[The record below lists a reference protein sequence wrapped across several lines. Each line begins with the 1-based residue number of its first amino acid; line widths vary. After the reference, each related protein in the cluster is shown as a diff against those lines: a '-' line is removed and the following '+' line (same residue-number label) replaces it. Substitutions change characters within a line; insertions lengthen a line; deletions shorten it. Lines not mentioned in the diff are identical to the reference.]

1 MIQDSKRNFSK
12 FLNLSSCSNI
22 IVGFSLSTQI
32 FLSSEEDIPTEK
44 EDTMFS
50 VAIKHFHALC
60 DYGFSVP
67 SFFSATV
74 APYTTEKR
82 VETCTL
88 TLIRMKAG
96 SPYKSPSVPYGELLT
111 HSLNYFKT
119 LLLHQGHQSFTLK
132 TLKHFFLLT
141 CRWQT
146 STLMLFQILDLPV

>member
-88 TLIRMKAG
+88 TLMRMKAG

-111 HSLNYFKT
+111 
-119 LLLHQGHQSFTLK
+119 QRII
-132 TLKHFFLLT
+132 LKHFCFIRVIRALL
-141 CRWQT
+141 
-146 STLMLFQILDLPV
+146 